1 MRVSTSGVFLLICF
15 TNTFQASAE
24 TRRRVNDEDQE
35 PMYLERRFIGVG
47 GDLGSPADTS
57 FANASFTHPT
67 FTNIGVKLREFNNTV
82 GNLQQLGVS
91 HVAELPEL
99 VLVGD
104 QSAGKSSL
112 MSGLARVSLPCSA
125 GVGTRCPLHIRLIDS
140 PNGHWS
146 CTVALQL
153 DYDFEPKGKIKKSD
167 VTATNPFPPW
177 TKKSHRDNKIFKT
190 IFEPGE
196 IEEVLRWAQVAILNP
211 KTDHEL
217 FIPGEGAIAKTADLD
232 GKFEVS
238 FVYLFALWLA
248 KSAPK
253 QIQLCTRPKIFQL
266 WFDLVLAPLLLY
278 RHFSPIISKSPLEA
292 SPIN

>member
-1 MRVSTSGVFLLICF
+1 MFLEMRTK
-15 TNTFQASAE
+15 
-24 TRRRVNDEDQE
+24 
-35 PMYLERRFIGVG
+35 PG
-47 GDLGSPADTS
+47 GSLTGSPQSTQNADASFARQS
-57 FANASFTHPT
+57 FANPT

-112 MSGLARVSLPCSA
+112 MSGIARVDLPRSA

-140 PNGHWS
+140 SNARWS

-177 TKKSHRDNKIFKT
+177 VKKSHRDIKIFKT
-190 IFEPGE
+190 IFDPCE

-211 KTDHEL
+211 TNDHE
-217 FIPGEGAIAKTADLD
+217 FYVPGEGAIAKGKDLA
-232 GKFEVS
+232 GKFKH
-238 FVYLFALWLA
+238 LF
-248 KSAPK
+248 
-253 QIQLCTRPKIFQL
+253 ILCL
-266 WFDLVLAPLLLY
+266 G
-278 RHFSPIISKSPLEA
+278 
-292 SPIN
+292 